1 LGEEKTTRERPRK
14 RPGTKKTQKKLAKFQ
29 KNSKKVVGL
38 MRTYFGGEFSEAAI
52 RSNFVLVYELL
63 DEVADHGWPQ
73 VRKSE
78 GEIRSSCSFSSPP
91 GFGGRKRRKRRR
103 KKTHS
108 FSFLRLLCLS
118 LLPRRQQVTDANSLK
133 ALVFQKGF
141 VTSAARI
148 KREAAAAAATLQV
161 TGAVGWRRDGLKYK
175 RNEVF
180 LDVTEKVSALVG
192 VGGTVLRADVR
203 LKVFSWFSRK
213 GEVFRHPT
221 EEKTHSSEKQKK
233 TKKNRQVN
241 GVVTMKAF
249 LSGMPDVKLGL
260 NDAVEDVTFH
270 QCVNLGRYDA
280 ERVASF
286 VPPDGEEGRRRC
298 LSFCFFFFFL
308 AGKIKN
314 RNSRSRNF
322 QKKKKKKTSGEFE
335 LMRYRCADAV
345 ALPFRL
351 LPVVTEVGRTR
362 LEVSLR
368 LKATFDAR
376 LFATGVSV
384 ALPLPPTAAALDAV
398 CSHGKAKYD
407 PKKGALVWKIKRL
420 AGGSEAALSGVVTC
434 VATTRGGLS
443 DAASGN
449 AASGGSSSSRPPAS
463 LSFSVPMFS
472 ASGLR
477 VQYLKVWEKSN
488 YKVDKWVRKLCVSG
502 DFSVRV

>member
-1 LGEEKTTRERPRK
+1 MSFFFFGEEALT
-14 RPGTKKTQKKLAKFQ
+14 
-29 KNSKKVVGL
+29 
-38 MRTYFGGEFSEAAI
+38 
-52 RSNFVLVYELL
+52 
-63 DEVADHGWPQ
+63 
-73 VRKSE
+73 
-78 GEIRSSCSFSSPP
+78 SF
-91 GFGGRKRRKRRR
+91 FL
-103 KKTHS
+103 
-108 FSFLRLLCLS
+108 SFLFSLHP
-118 LLPRRQQVTDANSLK
+118 LLPLFFPKQQQVTDANALK

-141 VTSAARI
+141 ITSAARV

-203 LKVFSWFSRK
+203 KLFSLGGGRRK
-213 GEVFRHPT
+213 REREGVSKKRKKGKNSLSN
-221 EEKTHSSEKQKK
+221 EKFQQQKII
-233 TKKNRQVN
+233 KNSKQVN

-286 VPPDGEEGRRRC
+286 VPPDGKSFSFF
-298 LSFCFFFFFL
+298 LSTFFFVIVFFSIEIER
-308 AGKIKN
+308 KKN
-314 RNSRSRNF
+314 SLIFSKL
-322 QKKKKKKTSGEFE
+322 QTPPPPPKKKNKGEFE

-376 LFATGVSV
+376 LFATGVAV

-407 PKKGALVWKIKRL
+407 PKKGALVWKIRRL

-434 VATTRGGLS
+434 VATTRGGAGGAS
-443 DAASGN
+443 SSNSNSTAA
-449 AASGGSSSSRPPAS
+449 AAGGSSSSRPPAS

>member
-1 LGEEKTTRERPRK
+1 
-14 RPGTKKTQKKLAKFQ
+14 
-29 KNSKKVVGL
+29 
-38 MRTYFGGEFSEAAI
+38 M
-52 RSNFVLVYELL
+52 
-63 DEVADHGWPQ
+63 
-73 VRKSE
+73 
-78 GEIRSSCSFSSPP
+78 
-91 GFGGRKRRKRRR
+91 
-103 KKTHS
+103 S
-108 FSFLRLLCLS
+108 FSFFGEEALTSFFLS
-118 LLPRRQQVTDANSLK
+118 FLFSLHPLLPLFFPKQQQVTDANALK

-141 VTSAARI
+141 ITSAARV

-203 LKVFSWFSRK
+203 KLFSLGGGRRK
-213 GEVFRHPT
+213 REREGVSKKRKKGKNSLSN
-221 EEKTHSSEKQKK
+221 EKFQQQKII
-233 TKKNRQVN
+233 KNSKQVN

-286 VPPDGEEGRRRC
+286 VPPDGKSFSFF
-298 LSFCFFFFFL
+298 LSTFFFRYRFFFHRNREEKKL
-308 AGKIKN
+308 AHFFKTPNTPTPPKKN
-314 RNSRSRNF
+314 
-322 QKKKKKKTSGEFE
+322 KGEFE

-376 LFATGVSV
+376 LFATGVAV

-407 PKKGALVWKIKRL
+407 PKKGALVWKIRRL

-434 VATTRGGLS
+434 VATTRGGAGGAS
-443 DAASGN
+443 SSNSNSTAVAA
-449 AASGGSSSSRPPAS
+449 GGSSSSRPPAS